1 MEDEMFP
8 KFSLAL
14 SENDCVTVDCKNL
27 YSHGSSSRIFCLNP
41 QYWIFNH
48 KTNKSVFKVQKA
60 IHLWATAKNWL
71 WNYDQCKSGFYS
83 PKSQCLCSPAWR
95 LPSLSPREQSQGRD
109 DGDLVPSVT
118 DADLWRQATSTFVIG
133 VRIRKVMLGP
143 GDPLGRS
150 PWFTPNYW
158 LVHPRPHRILAI
170 IVCLKMNWL

>member
-1 MEDEMFP
+1 MIVSQLTARISILMAVPPE
-8 KFSLAL
+8 SLVYPPNIESL
-14 SENDCVTVDCKNL
+14 TIKQTNP
-27 YSHGSSSRIFCLNP
+27 CLKSKKRFICGLPP
-41 QYWIFNH
+41 QID
-48 KTNKSVFKVQKA
+48 
-60 IHLWATAKNWL
+60 
-71 WNYDQCKSGFYS
+71 YDQCKSGFYS